1 MKRSFV
7 LPALVLG
14 LALAGASAQARPDDR
29 GTQATRAHG
38 AASPQAMQ
46 RPSAEPMRLAAADEQ
61 TNKRVIVKR
70 KPNETVR
77 RTVTER
83 PNGNTV
89 RRTVTTRPN
98 RDVRVIRKVVRSPRR
113 YHAARPWIAPRGF
126 TYRRFRL
133 GERVPAILLAAPFFL
148 TSYWL
153 YGLEAAPPGYV
164 WVRDGA
170 DAVLVNRYTG
180 EVVQVR
186 YDVFY

>member
-1 MKRSFV
+1 MRQTLMAAV
-7 LPALVLG
+7 VLG
-14 LALAGASAQARPDDR
+14 LALAGASAQAQPNEGRIQASSASAAPK
-29 GTQATRAHG
+29 TQTL
-38 AASPQAMQ
+38 Q
-46 RPSAEPMRLAAADEQ
+46 RSTTTPVRLAAADDQ
-61 TNKRVIVKR
+61 VQKRVIVKR

-89 RRTVTTRPN
+89 RRAVTTRPN
-98 RDVRVIRKVVRSPRR
+98 GNVRVIRKVVRSPRR

-126 TYRRFRL
+126 VYRRFRL
-133 GERVPAILLAAPFFL
+133 GERVPTVLLAAPFFL
-148 TSYWL
+148 TSYSL

-164 WVRDGA
+164 WVRDGR